1 MRFSLPRAWYCKAIH
16 DFAVHHETC
25 GTEFVGFNGRLAGHQ
40 NISRNLSRKAICNF
54 AVHPDRCCYSGSA
67 VRNSSVSNTR
77 TVSSA
82 NTFSRLFILLF
93 ARKHMRILNQHTNM
107 AGQLTWVMLV
117 PTVSISPTLN
127 QAKSITCTSSLFS
140 LKIGRANG
148 SANLRRQKANIGHPP
163 ASGNKIAL

>member
-1 MRFSLPRAWYCKAIH
+1 M
-16 DFAVHHETC
+16 
-25 GTEFVGFNGRLAGHQ
+25 GLAGHQ

-67 VRNSSVSNTR
+67 VRNASVSNTR